1 MIEIV
6 EEVEVPD
13 DDEPIEKP
21 KVTPNNIPNVV
32 GAQEK

>member
-1 MIEIV
+1 MIEII

-13 DDEPIEKP
+13 DNDPIEKP
-21 KVTPNNIPNVV
+21 KVTSNIIPNVV